1 VATEAPPGAEV
12 LQNILTRLLA
22 ENSIL
27 SSAALALLLVGVFAI
42 AASTMSSSFAASL
55 CTIRYDVLPICW
67 PDIEPPADATR
78 QADEFRARRVT
89 LVAGMVLL
97 FALIAAFFLASASS
111 RMVIGGNTFLA
122 GVFAVCCA
130 QVSLAPLLFAPILR
144 GAGGGTVSPSW
155 AMAVLAAGMVG
166 GAIAV
171 TGYIATGHETWL
183 WAAVPLC
190 LVSGLLVFAV
200 ARSQQD
206 SPCVTE
212 EK

>member
-1 VATEAPPGAEV
+1 
-12 LQNILTRLLA
+12 
-22 ENSIL
+22 
-27 SSAALALLLVGVFAI
+27 
-42 AASTMSSSFAASL
+42 
-55 CTIRYDVLPICW
+55 
-67 PDIEPPADATR
+67 
-78 QADEFRARRVT
+78 
-89 LVAGMVLL
+89 
-97 FALIAAFFLASASS
+97 
-111 RMVIGGNTFLA
+111 MVIGGNTFLA